1 MSVTKGINACCD
13 CFPGE
18 RPAWEG
24 ETLCPSTLPPSMR
37 LPPNNVSDFAAPS
50 PRVRTT
56 FSPTPS
62 RFSRPTFGPKPLGFG
77 HFRVNPWQKAVLFL
91 PRPEGPNPDLSCLT
105 EVTGRWGG
113 LSALTAISKS
123 FFSLP
128 ARQFAST
135 QTLACRFSA
144 ATDSKAGHS
153 FVPSAGWG
161 SPSRPRHLFPRRL
174 KTETSCS
181 QESLC
186 QLGVLSAADPPLA
199 YRISLETFLVQPHC
213 LPNTQATHG
222 RLVVGLFSF
231 HST

>member
-1 MSVTKGINACCD
+1 
-13 CFPGE
+13 
-18 RPAWEG
+18 
-24 ETLCPSTLPPSMR
+24 MR
-37 LPPNNVSDFAAPS
+37 LPPNNVSDVAAPS
-50 PRVRTT
+50 TRVRTT

-161 SPSRPRHLFPRRL
+161 SPSHPRHLFPRRL

-186 QLGVLSAADPPLA
+186 QLGVLSAADPHVPTARLQNQPGDVPSPTPLPSQHA
-199 YRISLETFLVQPHC
+199 GHTRPL
-213 LPNTQATHG
+213 G
-222 RLVVGLFSF
+222 RRAV
-231 HST
+231 